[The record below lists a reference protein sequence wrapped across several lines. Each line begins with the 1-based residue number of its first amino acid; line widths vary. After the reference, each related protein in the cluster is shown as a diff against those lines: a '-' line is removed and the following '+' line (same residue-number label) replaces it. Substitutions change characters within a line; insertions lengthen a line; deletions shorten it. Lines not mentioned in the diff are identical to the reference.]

1 MIVNISDK
9 DFAQLIKTGQNR
21 KYKKYSKDKRFMEGL
36 ARMYK
41 IMQTVA
47 SAEGLK
53 VYSFL
58 HYERL
63 SNNLSLSSVRPVNGR
78 VERVLFR
85 EIDGGIEIT
94 IVELNSDHYGN
105 KK

>member
-1 MIVNISDK
+1 
-9 DFAQLIKTGQNR
+9 
-21 KYKKYSKDKRFMEGL
+21 MEGL

-58 HYERL
+58 HYEKL

-78 VERVLFR
+78 V
-85 EIDGGIEIT
+85 
-94 IVELNSDHYGN
+94 
-105 KK
+105 

>member
-9 DFAQLIKTGQNR
+9 DFDQLIKTGRNG

-58 HYERL
+58 HYET
-63 SNNLSLSSVRPVNGR
+63 SMTFTSRPR
-78 VERVLFR
+78 V
-85 EIDGGIEIT
+85 
-94 IVELNSDHYGN
+94 
-105 KK
+105 